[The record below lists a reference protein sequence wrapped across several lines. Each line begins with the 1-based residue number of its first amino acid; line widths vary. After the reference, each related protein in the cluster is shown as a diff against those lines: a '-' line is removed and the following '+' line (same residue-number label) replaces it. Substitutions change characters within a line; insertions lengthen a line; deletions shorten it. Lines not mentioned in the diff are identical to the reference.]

1 MRNPN
6 FKYPDTKSY
15 ETVIKTLKSR
25 GIQINQIADIA
36 YEMTHEFVPQ
46 NTKEHT
52 YNVTVDVLHKRDLLN
67 TAMIML
73 DLDRLAKEHHL
84 SQPLNDII
92 TNDAGVFGVDEDLA
106 LSIST
111 LYGPIGATNFDYL
124 DRVKEGIIKEIDT
137 RHGHVTTFLDD
148 LIGAIVAAVCGK
160 LSHEYA

>member
-1 MRNPN
+1 MHNPN

-15 ETVIKTLKSR
+15 ETVIKTLKSH

-73 DLDRLAKEHHL
+73 DLDRLAEEQHL

-92 TNDAGVFGVDEDLA
+92 TNDAGVFSVDEDLV

-111 LYGPIGATNFDYL
+111 LY
-124 DRVKEGIIKEIDT
+124 VKKGIIKEIDT
-137 RHGHVTTFLDD
+137 RHEHVTTFLDD
-148 LIGAIVAAVCGK
+148 LVGAIVAAVCGK
-160 LSHEYA
+160 LSHKYA